1 MQDWPD
7 REHYTAE
14 DLVQIIRILRDPET
28 GCPWDKVQTHASIR
42 KNFLEETCEALEAI
56 DADDADMLR
65 EELGDVLMQVAFHV
79 VLEEERGRLNRSAG
93 RCARSWSSATRT
105 SLLPPRPGMLV

>member
-28 GCPWDKVQTHASIR
+28 GCPWDKVQTPRLHPE
-42 KNFLEETCEALEAI
+42 KLPG
-56 DADDADMLR
+56 
-65 EELGDVLMQVAFHV
+65 GDL
-79 VLEEERGRLNRSAG
+79 
-93 RCARSWSSATRT
+93 
-105 SLLPPRPGMLV
+105 

>member
-28 GCPWDKVQTHASIR
+28 GGKTSWRRPVRRWRPLTPTMP
-42 KNFLEETCEALEAI
+42 TCS
-56 DADDADMLR
+56 
-65 EELGDVLMQVAFHV
+65 G
-79 VLEEERGRLNRSAG
+79 
-93 RCARSWSSATRT
+93 RSWA
-105 SLLPPRPGMLV
+105 MC